1 MLLPYSWSAYF
12 HSAQHLRVW
21 NPYYGWMDGMDL
33 WVGWVW
39 HRVPCGG
46 NNKNV
51 KQKRSQNMM
60 YSCYNGGCHPS
71 FVSVAH
77 LFHFWK
83 ESPNGHIECASV
95 KLQNNYTN
103 TLFWSVFNFFFHE
116 NLQNHCSSF
125 VLTIPTIIGR
135 GKLPLNVNRLKTGRL
150 AKQR

>member
-1 MLLPYSWSAYF
+1 MLLPYYWSAYF

-21 NPYYGWMDGMDL
+21 ISGWGEWGIEYL
-33 WVGWVW
+33 AVLIT
-39 HRVPCGG
+39 
-46 NNKNV
+46 K
-51 KQKRSQNMM
+51 KKLEQKRRQNMM

-71 FVSVAH
+71 FVSVGD

-103 TLFWSVFNFFFHE
+103 TLFWSVFIFSGLFSDFRVSFSW
-116 NLQNHCSSF
+116 NHSSSF

-135 GKLPLNVNRLKTGRL
+135 GKLPLNVNRLK
-150 AKQR
+150 QED